1 MTKKDKTRS
10 IFWQSC
16 LKFAIGRN
24 MQAMAWRLF
33 TLAYVL
39 AFFISY
45 GMVEDISPPIGFADL
60 N

>member
-1 MTKKDKTRS
+1 
-10 IFWQSC
+10 
-16 LKFAIGRN
+16 

-45 GMVEDISPPIGFADL
+45 GMVEGVILRETP
-60 N
+60 